1 MEYFFALTTSG
12 IAVGVLYGMLGMAY
26 AVIYKSTGVVNFAQ
40 GEVMMLTAYTAYAI
54 ASLWDVGF
62 WTLLISVTI
71 IAIFVGLFIEF
82 VFIRPMLGQEVF
94 SIVMVTI
101 GLAVAIRAIVV
112 MIWDADPIPF
122 PSGLPGDTVSVLG
135 VGMYKSQ
142 VYSIIVFL
150 ALVFI
155 MWVFLRFSRIG
166 IAMRAT
172 ANLQTTALLMGINVK
187 RVFAIAW
194 GLSAMISA
202 VAGIFI
208 ASVQDLMP
216 DMWFNGLKAFPAVI
230 VGGLDSVF
238 GAALG
243 GIIIGLVENYAEGY
257 IGFNLKEIAGFIV
270 ILIVL
275 MIRPYGLFGKEEIER
290 V

>member
-1 MEYFFALTTSG
+1 MEYFLALTTSG

-135 VGMYKSQ
+135 VGMYDSQ

>member
-1 MEYFFALTTSG
+1 MEYFLALTTSG

-122 PSGLPGDTVSVLG
+122 PSGLPGDVVSILG
-135 VGMYKSQ
+135 VGMYDSQ
-142 VYSIIVFL
+142 IYSIFVFL
-150 ALVFI
+150 ALVFA
-155 MWVFLRFSRIG
+155 MWIFLRFSRIG

-216 DMWFNGLKAFPAVI
+216 DMWFSGMKAFPAVI